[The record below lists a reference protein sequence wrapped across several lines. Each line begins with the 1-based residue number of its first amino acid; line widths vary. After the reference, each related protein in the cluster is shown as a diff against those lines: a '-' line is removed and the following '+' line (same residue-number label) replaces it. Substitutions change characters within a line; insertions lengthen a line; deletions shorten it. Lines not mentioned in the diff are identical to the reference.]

1 MNKVWG
7 MKNPIYP
14 HSIDYTLMNPIP
26 SPYGVSWQRGER
38 LTGSF
43 PTSKIHAQKSS
54 EKRVRFCQL
63 WYYEIFLWTCYLVG
77 NEGDIVRSTQVLH
90 DLFCTLYSLI
100 FDSLRKL
107 GKKKA
112 LPTFRNGM
120 EDSPTWMSHTFK
132 KVLSLLGIPTRH
144 K

>member
-1 MNKVWG
+1 M
-7 MKNPIYP
+7 
-14 HSIDYTLMNPIP
+14 
-26 SPYGVSWQRGER
+26 
-38 LTGSF
+38 
-43 PTSKIHAQKSS
+43 
-54 EKRVRFCQL
+54 
-63 WYYEIFLWTCYLVG
+63 G

-132 KVLSLLGIPTRH
+132 KVLSLLGIPTSNLAAHDASREIDWQCPIIKLFCFFEGKNH
-144 K
+144 EKYKELLKARNGKGFILELDLDYKYAR